1 MKYFHLPDNWD
12 DAGNNPDIRPQPW
25 LTFLRYFFLQLVLI
39 LGAQSDTCGERT
51 QMELSGKVQRKQGK
65 DKSVHE
71 RTDEGRR
78 GG

>member
-1 MKYFHLPDNWD
+1 MAYVSQ
-12 DAGNNPDIRPQPW
+12 I
-25 LTFLRYFFLQLVLI
+25 FFLQLVLI
-39 LGAQSDTCGERT
+39 LGAQSETCGERT

>member
-1 MKYFHLPDNWD
+1 MMQEI
-12 DAGNNPDIRPQPW
+12 IR
-25 LTFLRYFFLQLVLI
+25 TSGHSHGLRFSDFFLQLVLI
-39 LGAQSDTCGERT
+39 LGAQSETCGERT